1 MKLRLLKLVK
11 KIFAG
16 MIKSRIMIVEN
27 DWLFA
32 KTVQEGL
39 EERGYTVVANVA
51 KGEVA
56 IVQVKQ
62 KKPNLILMD
71 VKLDGE
77 MDGLDAAELI
87 HNRFNI
93 PVIFLTALPTE
104 KVIQLAKSSES
115 FDYLHKEF
123 DWKELIL
130 IIENAIKSHRKK
142 PS

>member
-16 MIKSRIMIVEN
+16 LIKSRIMIVEN

-32 KTVQEGL
+32 KTLQEGL
-39 EERGYTVVANVA
+39 EERGNAVVANVA
-51 KGEVA
+51 TAEEA
-56 IVQVKQ
+56 IVQAEQ

-71 VKLDGE
+71 VDLDGE

-93 PVIFLTALPTE
+93 PVIFLTALPHE
-104 KVIQLAKSSES
+104 KIVQLAKSSES

-123 DWKELIL
+123 DWQELIL
-130 IIENAIKSHRKK
+130 IIENAIKKK
-142 PS
+142 L

>member
-1 MKLRLLKLVK
+1 MKQRLLKLVK

-39 EERGYTVVANVA
+39 EERDYAVVANVA
-51 KGEVA
+51 TAEEA
-56 IVQVKQ
+56 IVKAEQ

-71 VKLDGE
+71 LKLDGE

-87 HNRFNI
+87 HNRFSI

-115 FDYLHKEF
+115 FDLLHKEF
-123 DWKELIL
+123 AWKELIL

>member
-1 MKLRLLKLVK
+1 MKLRLLKLAK

-16 MIKSRIMIVEN
+16 MIKSRLMIVED

-32 KTVQEGL
+32 AALRDGL
-39 EERGYTVVANVA
+39 LEHGYNVVANVA
-51 KGEVA
+51 TGEEA
-56 IVQVKQ
+56 IMQAEQ

-71 VKLDGE
+71 VNLDGE
-77 MDGLDAAELI
+77 MDGLEAAELI

-93 PVIFLTALPTE
+93 PVIFLTALPHE
-104 KVIQLAKSSES
+104 KIIQLAKNSES
-115 FDYLHKEF
+115 FDYLHKDFE
-123 DWKELIL
+123 WMELIL